1 MNSNP
6 SSYDKLKAVTIE
18 NSYLKI
24 IPLLTIR
31 LNNIH
36 SLHYPEWFWEIVV
49 GSWLIHFLSFY
60 YDSLYEYKFS
70 AKELLTDNNSMLST
84 IYSNLG
90 DFLLRIRDPDHRMI
104 YLKDL
109 DFIKNRFFT
118 ASLAYHEPYRFKS
131 FLCFFNNILDSVIS
145 ILLSVSNQK
154 LFIIDSFLNPTD
166 KFKLLLRFNSLSSF
180 LLPRLI
186 RFRALSNTVP
196 NILMRDLLCIPPA
209 NDDDFINC
217 VLSILPYC
225 LPTFFVESF
234 AEVLYRAKKVDQITT
249 NKLVLTLKSHLHDD
263 FLRLFIALKKLKGS
277 KWFIC
282 QHGGHYGSGFFNHFE
297 YYEKRVCN
305 YFFTFGWSD
314 AELCDK
320 KTLRLGLPI
329 YWRKCIRK
337 AFPQKLLIVLS
348 DYCYGYTMI
357 HCSWPTFEDLESYYS
372 ELRLICKRLCDI
384 LPDQVTIRLP
394 QSKIG
399 YGFDIK
405 SYFEHYDLGRYF
417 DSAQN
422 MSLLYSEASVVLHTS
437 NTTSFLETLFL
448 DIPTSVYLNPKYWPL
463 RSDSLSDF
471 DSLNE
476 CGVVQLNSDQAV
488 ERTLEL
494 FNNQTLWHNPRISFP
509 VSRFKNKYC
518 LQNTSLHKD
527 LEFFLKNL

>member
-6 SSYDKLKAVTIE
+6 SSYDKQKAVTIE
-18 NSYLKI
+18 DSYLKI
-24 IPLLTIR
+24 IALLAIR

-60 YDSLYEYKFS
+60 YDSLFEDKFS
-70 AKELLTDNNSMLST
+70 AKELLTDNNPMLST
-84 IYSNLG
+84 VYSDLS
-90 DFLLRIRDPDHRMI
+90 DFLLRIRDADHRMI

-109 DFIKNRFFT
+109 DFIKNRFFNAPI
-118 ASLAYHEPYRFKS
+118 ASHQPYCFKP
-131 FLCFFNNILDSVIS
+131 FVYFFSNILDSIIS
-145 ILLSVSNQK
+145 ILLFVSNQK
-154 LFIIDSFLNPTD
+154 LFIYDSFLSRTD
-166 KFKLLLRFNSLSSF
+166 KFNLLLRFNSLSSF
-180 LLPRLI
+180 LLSKLI
-186 RFRALSNTVP
+186 GFRSSSNTVP
-196 NILMRDLLCIPPA
+196 NILMRDMLCIPSA
-209 NDDDFINC
+209 NDDVFINC

-234 AEVLYRAKKVDQITT
+234 AEVLYRAKKVDRVTS
-249 NKLVLTLKSHLHDD
+249 NKLILTLGSHLHDD

-277 KWFIC
+277 KWFIW
-282 QHGGHYGSGFFNHFE
+282 QHGGHYGSGFFDHFE

-320 KTLRLGLPI
+320 KTLKLGLPI

-337 AFPQKLLIVLS
+337 PFPQKLLIVLN
-348 DYCYGYTMI
+348 DYCYGYTSI
-357 HCSWPTFEDLESYYS
+357 HSSWPTFEDLVSYYS
-372 ELRLICKRLCDI
+372 EVRLICKRLCGI
-384 LPDQVTIRLP
+384 LPNQVTIRLP

-405 SYFEHYDLGRYF
+405 SYFEHYDLGSYF

-422 MSLLYSEASVVLHTS
+422 ISLSYAEASVVLHTS

-494 FNNQTLWHNPRISFP
+494 FKDQTLWHNPRISLP

-518 LQNTSLHKD
+518 LKNTSLCKD
-527 LEFFLKNL
+527 LQFFLKNP